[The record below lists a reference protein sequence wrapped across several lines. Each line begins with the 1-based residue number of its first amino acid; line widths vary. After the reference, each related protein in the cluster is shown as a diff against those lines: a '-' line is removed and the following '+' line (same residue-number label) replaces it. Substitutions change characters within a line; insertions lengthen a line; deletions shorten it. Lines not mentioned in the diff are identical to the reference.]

1 MRAVLLFT
9 SILVG
14 IITGGPSSFAIT
26 QYTEYILILSG
37 STETANTSYLHAP
50 YNLKF
55 FEPPNE
61 EHRLGLGIIP
71 LSHYQY
77 IDTTLRFIITETL
90 EKSFLLFQL
99 YLNEDW
105 RRIAEQT
112 TDDYSSHDVTILS
125 YNHLIKSGTMLVA
138 GFVQSKEMLIRSQ
151 TNNTVVLGIYQQ
163 LTPRTILAIGVGPDI
178 SRGLSN
184 FRVTAGLQFSF

>member
-37 STETANTSYLHAP
+37 STETANTSYLHDP

-61 EHRLGLGIIP
+61 EHQLGLGIIH
-71 LSHYQY
+71 LSHYQD

-163 LTPRTILAIGVGPDI
+163 LTPRTILAIGAGPDI
-178 SRGLSN
+178 RGGLSN